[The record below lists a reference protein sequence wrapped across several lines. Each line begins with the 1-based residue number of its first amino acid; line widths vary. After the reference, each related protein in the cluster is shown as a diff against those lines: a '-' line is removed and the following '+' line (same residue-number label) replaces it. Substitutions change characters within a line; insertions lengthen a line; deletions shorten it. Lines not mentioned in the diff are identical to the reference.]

1 MEDSTMSKATTKKPA
16 GKRKPKRGA
25 KASAK
30 AATAGGKK
38 VAKSRAKRS
47 VAASPKAASTTT
59 KNGGRRLRAGEL
71 DGLVIGYMRKHK
83 EAAPHTASAIAKGIK
98 RSSGAVANCLGRKEK
113 EGTVQLVGEKPRS
126 YALKETD

>member
-1 MEDSTMSKATTKKPA
+1 MSKATTKKPA
-16 GKRKPKRGA
+16 GKGKPKRGG
-25 KASAK
+25 KAAAK
-30 AATAGGKK
+30 AAKAGGKK
-38 VAKSRAKRS
+38 SRGKRS
-47 VAASPKAASTTT
+47 TAARPKAASATT

-71 DGLVIGYMRKHK
+71 DGLVIGYMRRHK

-113 EGTVQLVGEKPRS
+113 EGAVQLVGERPRS